1 MLAFVKCS
9 QIVLLFVIMLLYFV
23 YHSQTNVCHSMKKN
37 FPKLASKLTTLL
49 LHSVSIGHSCV
60 SGLAYL
66 LNSSLIHLQIE
77 LCKTFEF
84 NELTTAIG
92 LSNKL

>member
-23 YHSQTNVCHSMKKN
+23 YHRQTNVCPSMKKN